1 MTTGPA
7 ALSTARPRAIRSTA
21 TSAARARARTR
32 ANGHGAVE
40 DRAAQLLEIACRL
53 FATRGYEGT
62 SLRDI
67 AEEAQIT
74 KAALYYHFPN
84 KEALYQLIVVERLQS
99 LVDRV
104 RAAVERAGSATDKVR
119 TFMLTSADIYA
130 ESPHAW
136 VAGSNAF
143 WSGMRPDSRAATVAL
158 RDAYEKVLRGSIA
171 QGVASGEFRKV
182 DAAIA
187 DRLLL
192 STLNQ
197 LSRWHSPKGRL
208 TPRQVIEQYLDI
220 VLRGLE
226 RTPPAKG

>member
-1 MTTGPA
+1 MAAATTNGNP
-7 ALSTARPRAIRSTA
+7 RPRG
-21 TSAARARARTR
+21 
-32 ANGHGAVE
+32 NGGAVVE
-40 DRAAQLLEIACRL
+40 DRPGQLVEIACRL
-53 FATRGYEGT
+53 FAKRGYDGT

-84 KEALYQLIVVERLQS
+84 KEALYQHIVIGKMQA

-104 RAAVERAGSATDKVR
+104 TAAVAQAGSATDKVR

-143 WSGMRPDSRAATVAL
+143 WSGMGPDSRAATVSR
-158 RDAYEKVLRGSIA
+158 RDQYEKLLRKCIA
-171 QGVASGEFRKV
+171 EGVASGEFRPV

-187 DRLLL
+187 GRLLL
-192 STLNQ
+192 SSMNQ
-197 LSRWHSPKGRL
+197 LSRWHAPQGRL
-208 TPRQVIEQYLDI
+208 TPREVIEQYLDI
-220 VLRGLE
+220 VLRGLLHAPSG
-226 RTPPAKG
+226 RT